1 VRSRAAATIL
11 SRAGFK
17 EVHSM
22 EGGIHAW
29 KGAVAKGPPELGIA
43 YFSPGT
49 RPEELLALAWLLED
63 GSRKFYSEIAEMLA
77 DREAVNL
84 FQKLA
89 VDEENHKGS
98 LFKMYQ
104 EISGLESDPGFPGSL
119 IATEPGES
127 YMEGG
132 VRLSEALDWAK
143 EKNVR
148 DVFELSISLEVNSQD
163 LYIKMEHRV
172 EDKKAK
178 EVFEVLSQNEKK
190 HLERLNSLFKKSL
203 GEEEEDDDGA

>member
-1 VRSRAAATIL
+1 
-11 SRAGFK
+11 
-17 EVHSM
+17 M
-22 EGGIHAW
+22 EGGINAW
-29 KGAVAKGPPELGIA
+29 KGFVAKGPPEAGMA

-49 RPEELLALAWLLED
+49 KPEELVALAWLLED
-63 GSRKFYSEIAEMLA
+63 GSRKFYSEIAKMLE

-98 LFKMYQ
+98 LFKIYQ
-104 EISGLESDPGFPGSL
+104 EVSGLESDPGFPGSL
-119 IATEPGES
+119 IAIDPGET

-143 EKNVR
+143 EKSVR
-148 DVFELSISLEVNSQD
+148 DIFELSISLEVNSQD
-163 LYIKMEHRV
+163 LYMKMERRV

-178 EVFEVLSQNEKK
+178 KGFEVLSENEKI
-190 HLERLNSLFKKSL
+190 HLERLNSLFEKSL
-203 GEEEEDDDGA
+203 REEE

>member
-1 VRSRAAATIL
+1 
-11 SRAGFK
+11 
-17 EVHSM
+17 M

-132 VRLSEALDWAK
+132 VRLREALDWAK

-190 HLERLNSLFKKSL
+190 HLERLNSLFEKSL
-203 GEEEEDDDGA
+203 REEE